1 FKNIEV
7 EVASLNKQSD
17 TIKQLSTTTAN
28 LTLEHDRLSEIYKSL
43 NILSRARVD
52 NAIAEK
58 GAVNALVEE
67 INKLNAAKGTEIESR
82 LVLLAK
88 DAVAAFKALQ
98 EASKEA
104 ENANSRLEKARQT

>member
-1 FKNIEV
+1 KEILEGSSNFFKNIEV

-67 INKLNAAKGTEIESR
+67 INKL
-82 LVLLAK
+82 
-88 DAVAAFKALQ
+88 
-98 EASKEA
+98 
-104 ENANSRLEKARQT
+104 